1 MRRASR
7 IKPEQQI
14 FRRTMVSK
22 MRRIGYGLAATFCL
36 VLQGCTG
43 IPEGIEPVTGFD
55 QERYLGAW
63 YEIARLDHS
72 FERGLSEVTA
82 TYSTNPDGSI
92 AVLNRGFDQEEGR
105 WREAEGVA
113 RFVDS
118 PTVAHLKVSF
128 FGPFYGSYI
137 VFGLGE
143 NYDYAFVSG
152 FNRDYLWLLSRS
164 PEISD
169 TLRNEFLET
178 ITDLGFA
185 ADDLV
190 WL

>member
-1 MRRASR
+1 
-7 IKPEQQI
+7 
-14 FRRTMVSK
+14 
-22 MRRIGYGLAATFCL
+22 
-36 VLQGCTG
+36 
-43 IPEGIEPVTGFD
+43 
-55 QERYLGAW
+55 
-63 YEIARLDHS
+63 
-72 FERGLSEVTA
+72 
-82 TYSTNPDGSI
+82 
-92 AVLNRGFDQEEGR
+92 
-105 WREAEGVA
+105 
-113 RFVDS
+113 
-118 PTVAHLKVSF
+118 VAHLKVSF

-169 TLRNEFLET
+169 TLRNEFLEI

-185 ADDLV
+185 PDDLV